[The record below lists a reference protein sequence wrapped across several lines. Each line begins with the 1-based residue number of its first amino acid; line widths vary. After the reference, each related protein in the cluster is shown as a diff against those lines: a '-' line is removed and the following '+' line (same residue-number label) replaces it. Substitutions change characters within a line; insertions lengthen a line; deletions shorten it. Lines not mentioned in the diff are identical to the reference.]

1 MADDRCAR
9 ASELNTKA
17 VWALILATTVWGP
30 GSIAAIFLG
39 RAAQREIARSN
50 GEQTGRPLARAA
62 VIIGWIGLV
71 FTACSL
77 IVLIGALRQ
86 VSDGG

>member
-1 MADDRCAR
+1 VAEHRCAR

-50 GEQTGRPLARAA
+50 GGQTGRPLARAA
-62 VIIGWIGLV
+62 VVIGWIGLV
-71 FTACSL
+71 FAAGSL
-77 IVLIGALRQ
+77 IVVIAALRQ
-86 VSDGG
+86 VADSG